1 MGKEQHNPALDLGL
15 LALRLTT
22 GGLMAGHGAQKLF
35 GSFGGHG
42 LAGTA
47 GFLESLGLKPGKQWA
62 ALAGAGE
69 FGSGLLTALGLGGPI
84 GPIAMYGP
92 MIMAAATV
100 HAGKPIWVTS
110 GGAELP
116 LVYLSNVTAL
126 AATRP
131 RRYSLDRALG
141 IKTPSALVVLT
152 AVGVAAGIAVG
163 LLAREQPAQ
172 NQPVKAAKGESV
184 AEFQARDGSAEAD
197 ETANTAPGESIEEFK
212 AREIGTE

>member
-1 MGKEQHNPALDLGL
+1 MRKQKHNTAADLGL
-15 LALRLTT
+15 LAIRLTT

-42 LAGTA
+42 IGGTA

-69 FGSGLLTALGLGGPI
+69 FGSGVLTALGLAHPI

-92 MIMAAATV
+92 MIMAWATV

-126 AATRP
+126 AFTGP
-131 RRYSLDRALG
+131 GRYSLDKVFG
-141 IKTPSALVVLT
+141 IKTPTALAALT
-152 AVGVAAGIAVG
+152 AAGVAAGIAVG
-163 LLAREQPAQ
+163 MLSREQPVEALQPAPQDQAQ
-172 NQPVKAAKGESV
+172 TEHSEQPANAAKGES
-184 AEFQARDGSAEAD
+184 A
-197 ETANTAPGESIEEFK
+197 EEFK
-212 AREIGTE
+212 AREVGASGL